1 MLSGPVVMSSISSI
15 SAYTNPYLVSYQ
27 NDFTRIRSRPL
38 DNSIV
43 IGANAAS
50 PSNAASAGAATH
62 TPAALGSLTEGVFA
76 MPAENRTGG
85 RLLDAVA

>member
-1 MLSGPVVMSSISSI
+1 MSSISSI

-27 NDFTRIRSRPL
+27 NDLTRIRSRPL
-38 DNSIV
+38 DNS
-43 IGANAAS
+43 NAIS
-50 PSNAASAGAATH
+50 PLNAASAGAATH